1 MPLITR
7 QEKGSKLTIQEMDGN
22 LEYLESNGFINGEYN
37 QTQIGTGA
45 VIDLSYISYDP
56 APLTDTIPNIYT
68 VNPTGG
74 DGSGLELSLR
84 VVDDRGSKQFD
95 FANSTIING
104 GLGYSEGNEV
114 TFSSNDIGGTLN
126 ETITL
131 VLLPGTVD
139 VTVLSSIAVSTD
151 SITLRTAALLIDA
164 NVNISAN
171 VEVGGTIDA
180 TGIRSQ
186 NINGDASLD
195 SLRVFNPTG
204 ITTVSFPNL
213 PVTDPG
219 IEGYLWVDAANDF
232 VLKVSQG

>member
-22 LEYLESNGFINGEYN
+22 LEYLESNGFINGRYT

-56 APLTDTIPNIYT
+56 NPLTDTIPNIYT

-131 VLLPGTVD
+131 VLEPGTVD
-139 VTVLSSIAVSTD
+139 VTVSSSIAVGID
-151 SITLRTAALLIDA
+151 SIALTTAALLIGAD
-164 NVNISAN
+164 VQVSF
-171 VEVGGTIDA
+171 IDA
-180 TGIRSQ
+180 GGIRSE
-186 NINGDASLD
+186 NINGNASLD
-195 SLRVFNPTG
+195 FLAVANPAGT
-204 ITTVSFPNL
+204 TTVSFTNL

-219 IEGYLWVDAANDF
+219 VEGYLWVDAANDF

>member
-45 VIDLSYISYDP
+45 VIDLSNISYYP
-56 APLTDTIPNIYT
+56 APLTDTTPNIYT

-84 VVDDRGSKQFD
+84 VVDDRGSKLFD

-131 VLLPGTVD
+131 ILEPGTVD
-139 VTVLSSIAVSTD
+139 VTVSSSIAVDID
-151 SITLRTAALLIDA
+151 SITLTTAALLIDA
-164 NVNISAN
+164 NV
-171 VEVGGTIDA
+171 EVGGVID
-180 TGIRSQ
+180 TGGIRSE
-186 NINGDASLD
+186 NINGNASLD
-195 SLRVFNPTG
+195 FLAVANPAGT
-204 ITTVSFPNL
+204 TTVSFSNL

-219 IEGYLWVDAANDF
+219 VEGKLWVDAANDF

>member
-22 LEYLESNGFINGEYN
+22 LEYLESNGFINGRYT

-45 VIDLSYISYDP
+45 VIDLSNISYYP
-56 APLTDTIPNIYT
+56 APLTDTTPNIYT

-131 VLLPGTVD
+131 VLEPGTVD
-139 VTVLSSIAVSTD
+139 VTVSSSIAVGID
-151 SITLRTAALLIDA
+151 SIALTTAALLIGAD
-164 NVNISAN
+164 VQVSF
-171 VEVGGTIDA
+171 IDA
-180 TGIRSQ
+180 GGIRSE
-186 NINGDASLD
+186 NINGNASLD
-195 SLRVFNPTG
+195 FLAVANPAGT
-204 ITTVSFPNL
+204 TTVSFTNL
-213 PVTDPG
+213 PVTNPG
-219 IEGYLWVDAANDF
+219 VEGYLWVDAANDF

>member
-22 LEYLESNGFINGEYN
+22 LEYLESNGFINGRYD

-45 VIDLSYISYDP
+45 VIDLSNISYDP
-56 APLTDTIPNIYT
+56 APLTDTTPNIYT

-84 VVDDRGSKQFD
+84 VVIDRGDKLFD

-104 GLGYSEGNEV
+104 GLDYSEGNEV

-131 VLLPGTVD
+131 VLAPGTVD
-139 VTVLSSIAVSTD
+139 VTVSSGITVDVD
-151 SITLRTAALLIDA
+151 SITLRTAALAISDNVQVSGAIDA
-164 NVNISAN
+164 A
-171 VEVGGTIDA
+171 
-180 TGIRSQ
+180 GIRSQ
-186 NINGDASLD
+186 NINGIASLE
-195 SLRVFNPTG
+195 SLAVSNPSGT
-204 ITTVSFPNL
+204 TTVSFPNL

-219 IEGYLWVDAANDF
+219 VEGKLWVDAANDF